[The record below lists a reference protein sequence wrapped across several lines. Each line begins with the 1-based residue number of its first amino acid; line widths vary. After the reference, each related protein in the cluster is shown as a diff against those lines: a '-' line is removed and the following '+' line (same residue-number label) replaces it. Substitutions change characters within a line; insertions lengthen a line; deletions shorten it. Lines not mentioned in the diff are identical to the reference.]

1 MDNKPVALIFAP
13 SLETTALEIART
25 FEEGAL
31 LGRAAFLIYRKVD
44 EVRRAIQQ
52 LPRHRCLVILLAGSR
67 QELDQMVAMA
77 SWFEDFALILMQP
90 DCDKATFAK
99 AHHLRPRYLMGPSID
114 LRELQAVVSNLMTH
128 LQHTHRIHSQE
139 TPSLLYRLHGLP
151 RRFLRIAPKAAKTGA
166 ASHPPCQTIQSL
178 VE

>member
-13 SLETTALEIART
+13 SQETTALEIARA

-31 LGRAAFLIYRKVD
+31 EGRAAFRICRKVD
-44 EVRRAIQQ
+44 EVHRAIQL
-52 LPRHRCLVILLAGSR
+52 LPRHRCLVILLAGCH

-77 SWFEDFALILMQP
+77 SWFEDFSLILMQP

-99 AHHLRPRYLMGPSID
+99 AHRLRPRYLMGPSLD
-114 LRELQAVVSNLMTH
+114 LRELQAVVTNLMTH
-128 LQHTHRIHSQE
+128 LQHTQRIHSQE
-139 TPSLLYRLHGLP
+139 TPSLLYRLQGLP
-151 RRFLRIAPKAAKTGA
+151 RRFLRIAPKAAKTGT
-166 ASHPPCQTIQSL
+166 ASHPPCQPTQSL